1 METIDDPTLDTTP
14 SVIDD
19 YIDWTDQ
26 TDIYYFMLEMMT
38 SNTFLAQYSDD
49 IDPIIAWL
57 NNYLPTFQSFYETSE
72 SKFVYHLKCPETK
85 YTFYMDADKIE
96 PFEELF
102 DAYWLILLDWTVFV
116 SNDRIC

>member
-38 SNTFLAQYSDD
+38 SNTFLA
-49 IDPIIAWL
+49 
-57 NNYLPTFQSFYETSE
+57 
-72 SKFVYHLKCPETK
+72 
-85 YTFYMDADKIE
+85 
-96 PFEELF
+96 
-102 DAYWLILLDWTVFV
+102 
-116 SNDRIC
+116 